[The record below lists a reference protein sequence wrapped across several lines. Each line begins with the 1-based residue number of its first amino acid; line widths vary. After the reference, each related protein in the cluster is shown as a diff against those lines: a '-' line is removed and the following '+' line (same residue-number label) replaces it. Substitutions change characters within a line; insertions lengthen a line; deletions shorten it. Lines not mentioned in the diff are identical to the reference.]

1 MVEDK
6 AIQDIAREILL
17 KEPKFQHSS
26 LIYQFCWRFWE
37 MAANKGKE
45 LTALSR
51 EGFIDLNVRFGTVES
66 IIRARRKVLK
76 EIGSKDISRY
86 EMAQK
91 HYLNYSK
98 T

>member
-1 MVEDK
+1 MVSDL
-6 AIQDIAREILL
+6 AIQEIMKEILL
-17 KEPKFQHSS
+17 KEPKFQHADM
-26 LIYQFCWRFWE
+26 IYQSCWRYWE

-76 EIGSKDISRY
+76 EIGGADLERY
-86 EMAQK
+86 KQAQV
-91 HYLNYSK
+91 HRLNYLK
-98 T
+98 P